1 MAAAT
6 AITITSENI
15 RVRLEK
21 LVYPLALLA
30 TLSLW
35 LLAIRAPLWLDET
48 LAYWQISGGFTKIWS
63 RSAQMPSSFTY
74 LYILWFAK
82 SILGSSEIALRV
94 PSMLA
99 MLGAAYTLFRSAREL
114 FNEEIAYISCILFSI
129 HLFVIFAAN
138 DARPYAF
145 ALLITNLAIL
155 AFIRWIN
162 RHETRY
168 AIQFGVAAAGIFY
181 FHYLFGIAIVPAF
194 VIGYLALRRRSLRVD
209 LSQVALACLAFALI
223 CMPQIPRFIQL
234 FRTRELH
241 VFAGPPEGLL
251 YLLAL
256 VMLAPMK
263 LFIAFSAAIS
273 VAALARKVNLL
284 GFNRLPGG
292 LLSLILAV
300 IPAAVLYVLSVAT
313 STEVSH
319 PRYWLVAV
327 PGSTLLWG
335 WFFSWIDSRPIR
347 QVFCVGLIGVT
358 LYLYF
363 YSPSTRR
370 HEISFKQ
377 IYEFV
382 NLNVANDD
390 VPVLM
395 SSGFIESSFQKMPPP
410 PESAL
415 VSQLSYYPVHT
426 QVTLLPIV
434 LNDEAI
440 RVTRQF
446 ATAAG
451 ERHQRF
457 LMVVVPES
465 YPTLEWLVSY
475 SSGVFAG
482 RTLANF
488 DRVLVVEFVPVR
500 D

>member
-6 AITITSENI
+6 AVPITSENI
-15 RVRLEK
+15 RVRLDK

-35 LLAIRAPLWLDET
+35 LLAIGAPLWLDET
-48 LAYWQISGGFTKIWS
+48 LAYWQISGGLTKIWS

-82 SILGSSEIALRV
+82 SIIGSREIALRI
-94 PSMLA
+94 PSILA
-99 MLGAAYTLFRSAREL
+99 MLGAAYALFQAAREV

-155 AFIRWIN
+155 AFMLWMN

-168 AIQFGVAAAGIFY
+168 AIQFGLAAAGIFY

-194 VIGYLALRRRSLRVD
+194 VIGYLALRGRLLRADVP
-209 LSQVALACLAFALI
+209 QVALAFLSFALV
-223 CMPQIPRFIQL
+223 CLPQISRFLQL

-273 VAALARKVNLL
+273 VAALLRKVKLL
-284 GFNRLPGG
+284 GFNPLPGG

-300 IPAAVLYVLSVAT
+300 IPAAILYVLSIAT
-313 STEVSH
+313 STQVSH

-327 PGSTLLWG
+327 PGSALLWG
-335 WFFSWIDSRPIR
+335 WLFSWIDSRPIR

-358 LYLYF
+358 LYLHF

-377 IYEFV
+377 IHEFV
-382 NLNVANDD
+382 NVNVASDNA
-390 VPVLM
+390 PVLM
-395 SSGFIESSFQKMPPP
+395 SSGFIESTFQRMPPA

-415 VSQLSYYPVHT
+415 LSQLSYYPVHT
-426 QVTLLPIV
+426 QVTLLPIF

-440 RVTRQF
+440 RVSREF
-446 ATAAG
+446 ATSAA
-451 ERHQRF
+451 ERRQRF

-465 YPTLEWLVSY
+465 YPTLDWLVSY
-475 SSGVFAG
+475 SSGVFAA
-482 RTLANF
+482 RTIANF
-488 DRVLVVEFVPVR
+488 DRVLVVEFVPFG